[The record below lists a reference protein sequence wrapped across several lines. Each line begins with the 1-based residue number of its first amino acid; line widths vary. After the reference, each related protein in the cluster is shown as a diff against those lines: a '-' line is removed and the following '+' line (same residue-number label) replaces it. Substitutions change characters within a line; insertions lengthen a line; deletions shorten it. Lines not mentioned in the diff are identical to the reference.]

1 MNANEVSLQQPQAA
15 VSSPM
20 EKKKIDFIRLR
31 SVTASF
37 TIKQEE
43 ISILAGHV
51 MLANHKLQKCYG
63 NVQDG
68 EFLTS
73 NKFTFSTQR
82 QNSSVNFNPRHA
94 TKEEV
99 DANRLTAVKFNK

>member
-1 MNANEVSLQQPQAA
+1 
-15 VSSPM
+15 
-20 EKKKIDFIRLR
+20 
-31 SVTASF
+31 
-37 TIKQEE
+37 
-43 ISILAGHV
+43 

-99 DANRLTAVKFNK
+99 DANRLTANSAHVASLFTVSSWDGE